1 MIFGVPLEIR
11 THEHRVGAVPSVV
24 HELVSLGHEVLVES
38 KAGERSRHSD
48 ADYTAAGATIVP
60 SPEKLYSQAEV
71 ILKVR
76 GPIPVEYDLI
86 RPDHILFAFFR
97 FFNRPEKTLALLGR
111 GCTCYAYEMFKTRDN
126 RRPLLDV
133 DCRIAGQVAV
143 QQGSAYLM
151 TQHGGRGVLLGRIP
165 FGDPLNVTILGLSV
179 SGISAA
185 AYAAQNGARICIVD
199 PDETRFADAASRLPD
214 DVKLLKFLPETLQ
227 EILPAT
233 DLLISTMQEVEDL
246 SPVVLSK
253 AEVGLMPAGSV
264 LVDLAMDFG
273 GSVETGNP
281 TSPDNPTFVVDGVI
295 HYCVRS
301 LPSMVAATASEAL
314 SNALLP
320 YLIRFCEGGFV
331 ETLKA
336 DGELASGLAFFEGWV
351 THEKLAETLGV
362 KYVDFRENGE

>member
-24 HELVSLGHEVLVES
+24 HELVGLGHQVLVEA
-38 KAGERSRHSD
+38 KAGERSGHSD
-48 ADYTAAGATIVP
+48 ADYAAAGATIVP
-60 SPEKLYSQAEV
+60 SPEKLYSQAEA

-86 RPDHILFAFFR
+86 RPDHILFGFFR

-126 RRPLLDV
+126 RRPLLDI
-133 DCRIAGQVAV
+133 DCRISGQVAV
-143 QQGSAYLM
+143 QQGSTYLM
-151 TQHGGRGVLLGRIP
+151 TPHGGRGVLLGRIP

-179 SGISAA
+179 AGISAA
-185 AYAAQNGARICIVD
+185 EFAAQNGARISIID
-199 PDETRFADAASRLPD
+199 HDETRFEEAASHLPE
-214 DVKLLKFLPETLQ
+214 DVRLLKFSPETLQ
-227 EILPAT
+227 EMLPRT
-233 DLLISTMQEVEDL
+233 DLLISTLQEVEDL

-253 AEVGLMPAGSV
+253 EEVALMPPGSV
-264 LVDLAMDFG
+264 LVDLAADFG
-273 GSVETGNP
+273 GSVETSNP
-281 TSPDNPTFVVDGVI
+281 TSPDNPTFVVENVI

-320 YLIRFCEGGFV
+320 YLIRFCEAGFV
-331 ETLKA
+331 ETLRA
-336 DGELASGLAFFEGWV
+336 NEELATGLVFFEGWV

-362 KYVDFRENGE
+362 KYVDFRESGE